1 MPNCKTVVPY
11 RGTPEQEERLRQVI
25 AEHKGQ
31 PGATMP
37 VLQAAQEIFGYL
49 PEEVQIMVAE
59 GLDIPLSEVYG
70 VASFY
75 AQFSMN
81 PKGRY
86 QISVC
91 LGTACYVKG
100 AAAILNAVE
109 QKLGIVPGAIT
120 PDGKFSLDSCRCVGA
135 CGLAPVMMI
144 NNDVYGRLTPD
155 QVGPILDMYSE
166 KRGAPGSR
174 ATANRADRKTGWAQ
188 LSGIFGGAVSSCP
201 SRKVRSVT
209 MRSAEPS

>member
-11 RGTPEQEERLRQVI
+11 RGTKAQEEKLRQVI
-25 AEHKGQ
+25 EAHRDQ

-70 VASFY
+70 VSTFYSF
-75 AQFSMN
+75 FTLN
-81 PKGRY
+81 PKGKY

-100 AAAILNAVE
+100 AADVLDAVE
-109 QKLGIVPGAIT
+109 KKLGISPGGIT
-120 PDGKFSLDSCRCVGA
+120 KDGLFSLDACRCIGA

-144 NNDVYGRLTPD
+144 NEDVYGRLTPA
-155 QVGPILDMYSE
+155 QVGPILDQYL
-166 KRGAPGSR
+166 KKG
-174 ATANRADRKTGWAQ
+174 
-188 LSGIFGGAVSSCP
+188 
-201 SRKVRSVT
+201 
-209 MRSAEPS
+209 

>member
-1 MPNCKTVVPY
+1 MPNVKTVIPY
-11 RGTPEQEERLRQVI
+11 HGTPEQEERLRAAI

-59 GLDIPLSEVYG
+59 GLDIPLTEVYG

-75 AQFSMN
+75 AQFTMN
-81 PKGRY
+81 PKGKH
-86 QISVC
+86 QISLC

-100 AAAILNAVE
+100 ASDILQEV
-109 QKLGIVPGAIT
+109 QQRLGIQSGAIT
-120 PDGKFSLDSCRCVGA
+120 PDGKFSLDACRCIGA

-144 NNDVYGRLTPD
+144 DNDVYGRLTTD
-155 QVGPILDMYSE
+155 QVGPILDKY
-166 KRGAPGSR
+166 A
-174 ATANRADRKTGWAQ
+174 
-188 LSGIFGGAVSSCP
+188 
-201 SRKVRSVT
+201 
-209 MRSAEPS
+209 

>member
-1 MPNCKTVVPY
+1 MPNVKTVVPY
-11 RGTPEQEERLRQVI
+11 RGTPEQEEELRRVI
-25 AEHKGQ
+25 AEHKDQ

-49 PEEVQIMVAE
+49 PEEVQIIIAE

-75 AQFSMN
+75 AQFTLN
-81 PKGRY
+81 PKGKY

-100 AAAILNAVE
+100 AGDILEAVQ
-109 QKLGIVPGAIT
+109 QKLGIQPGGIT
-120 PDGKFSLDSCRCVGA
+120 RDGKFSLDACRCIGA

-144 NNDVYGRLTPD
+144 NEDVYGRLTPS
-155 QVGPILDMYSE
+155 QVSAILDMY
-166 KRGAPGSR
+166 K
-174 ATANRADRKTGWAQ
+174 
-188 LSGIFGGAVSSCP
+188 
-201 SRKVRSVT
+201 
-209 MRSAEPS
+209 